1 MTNQP
6 TTEPIDSDIYR
17 IIKRVIDQ
25 WQDTQINLQ
34 SESARVLL
42 ALAIHEQVD
51 SQVKQ
56 TIEEIV
62 CGADAFNL

>member
-25 WQDTQINLQ
+25 WQDSQINLQ

-56 TIEEIV
+56 NIEEIV
-62 CGADAFNL
+62 CGSDAFNF